1 MKLRIAAVATALLV
15 ARLATPAG
23 AQLACSTVARA
34 GQLDPD
40 GVSYRNRFRD
50 EVAMNAGGD
59 AVFIARARGARDK
72 LYFYPGAGAGEVVAR
87 ADGPAP
93 GGGAFRSQRTFFFP
107 SVNDGGDVAF
117 LGHLVSGQGVFVRAG
132 GVLEAGAVRS
142 LPSPG
147 GGVFDSFSM
156 VGDIDA
162 TSRVP
167 FVARVFGGP
176 GGVFLYAS
184 ATDALSGL
192 VLDGTPTLEG
202 RMICVTHAVDSRP
215 ERLRDD
221 PRRVQDQLRG
231 SRRVG
236 AARHLPG
243 HGARHLDRGPG
254 RRRRPGIGSS
264 FVKFFDT
271 PRINASNDIAF
282 RATTSGTTKTDGIFL
297 WSYATASISTVVR
310 TTDAA
315 PSVGGSFAA
324 NQSFNLSDAGDVI
337 LNARIKRSTA
347 RFGIFELGAVDVPAL
362 VETDAPPTD
371 AFAPGA
377 IFTRFSKTSASSADG
392 SRIALRVRV
401 LDLAPPPTKE
411 AVIRCAGSPSGAFVD
426 GAAFF

>member
-23 AQLACSTVARA
+23 AQLACSTVARS

-132 GVLEAGAVRS
+132 GLLEAGAVRS

-176 GGVFLYAS
+176 GGVFLYAA

-202 RMICVTHAVDSRP
+202 RMICVTHAVDLGQSGFATIRAASKINCA
-215 ERLRDD
+215 D
-221 PRRVQDQLRG
+221 PDE
-231 SRRVG
+231 S
-236 AARHLPG
+236 ARHGIFLVTG
-243 HGARHLDRGPG
+243 LGISTVVLAGDAA
-254 RRRRPGIGSS
+254 PGIGSS

-297 WSYATASISTVVR
+297 WSYATASISTAVR

-347 RFGIFELGAVDVPAL
+347 RFGIFALGAVDVPVL

-392 SRIALRVRV
+392 NRIALRVRV